1 MHEAILKDYCDKVYK
16 SEQIDISS
24 EVILKLK
31 SKKATKSRLR
41 SGFRIRYI
49 LIISMLV
56 SLILGCGLL
65 IQNEFKNPEGELSW
79 ILSSKSWNTD
89 SFEEI
94 DEIYK
99 SLDLDEGESVGILLD
114 GMDQIIYRQEP
125 IVFDSLDE
133 LNTYKDFGIRLSNKI
148 NDLNLQ
154 DVSVVTK
161 DGSKLV
167 DENTDLDKFEERAGY
182 KLVSEGIED
191 IGGNLHLFY
200 GVNRDV
206 ILNVNPQITNVS
218 IGDDQE
224 IIGRVIVEVSY
235 LNDDRVKGQEVFE
248 INDYQGSM
256 MSNEDGN
263 VYHIMYNDVFITL
276 NDLNKQISLETFK
289 TVVLN
294 LFEE

>member
-16 SEQIDISS
+16 SEQIDISN